1 MKQSKLQ
8 KYINEKYQGK
18 YKQHVYYPIG
28 RNKQCDHD
36 PYKYAYCCCMFKE
49 DESELM
55 ASKAAYSAMEDR
67 GVQPWAGASV
77 KDETGVQTAIDRGAY
92 LISRIAVMKEQRGKG
107 LGGKIVKAAEDEII
121 KLGGKTAVIHAQLRV
136 KEFYESLGY
145 KAYGEIDLEEGV
157 EHIMMKKELI

>member
-1 MKQSKLQ
+1 MEIKIYDKLPVYAVEIRMQVFVKEQGFSKDLELDE
-8 KYINEKYQGK
+8 NEAKATHIVGFIDG
-18 YKQHVYYPIG
+18 HMAATS
-28 RNKQCDHD
+28 R
-36 PYKYAYCCCMFKE
+36 FFF
-49 DESELM
+49 DEN
-55 ASKAAYSAMEDR
+55 
-67 GVQPWAGASV
+67 
-77 KDETGVQTAIDRGAY
+77 RGAY

-107 LGGKIVKAAEDEII
+107 LGSKIVKAAEDEII